1 MSKLLISVTSKEEAK
16 IASQCGADIIDLK
29 DPAKGA
35 LGALDISLVN
45 EIVAFL
51 NLENSAC
58 IQISATIGDLP
69 MEPDLICERV
79 QLMHDSRVDFIKV
92 GFFVTTEDQS
102 FEDQS
107 SEDAATYIQCLT
119 ALKRLAKNGIKLVA
133 VLFAEF
139 NYPEN
144 LPELIEDA
152 GFYGIMLDT
161 ANKNG
166 ISVLQYAE
174 DAQKAVFVKKLKDYA
189 LQFGLAGSL
198 KPSDIS
204 LLAQYS
210 PDYIGF
216 RSGVCSDYCRTGR
229 LNPDLIAK
237 VRDSVSMLL

>member
-1 MSKLLISVTSKEEAK
+1 MSKLLISVTSKEEAI

-45 EIVAFL
+45 EIVGFL
-51 NLENSAC
+51 SLEKSAHS
-58 IQISATIGDLP
+58 QISATIGDLP
-69 MEPDLICERV
+69 MEPDLICDQV
-79 QLMHDSRVDFIKV
+79 QLMHDSHVDLIKV

-102 FEDQS
+102 SEDQLS
-107 SEDAATYIQCLT
+107 KDADAHFQCLS

-144 LPELIEDA
+144 LPDLIEDA

-174 DAQKAVFVKKLKDYA
+174 DAQKAVFVKKLKDSA
-189 LQFGLAGSL
+189 LRFGLAGSL

-204 LLAQYS
+204 LLERYS

-216 RSGVCSDYCRTGR
+216 RSGVCNDYCRTGR
-229 LNPDLIAK
+229 LNPALIDK
-237 VRDSVSMLL
+237 VRDSISLLL